1 MSETT
6 LLIGSRGSHL
16 AKAMVREFLAP
27 LRTAHP
33 HITFK
38 QRTIMTSGDKDRV
51 SSLQALGKSLTS
63 IFATQV
69 EEALLRGEVDI
80 AVHSLKDLP
89 TTPTPRTFLAVTPVR
104 EDPRDALTGTPWE
117 GLPAGARIAT
127 SSARRI
133 AQLAHLRPDVTT
145 VPIRGNVPPR
155 LRTTREMGLHG
166 CLLASSGLRR
176 LGMGGEIGTD
186 MDPDLYPPSP
196 AQGVLGV
203 QIREDDRHLAD
214 LLAPLHDPA
223 THAAVTAERALL
235 AELHGG
241 CSVPVGALATVE
253 GDRLRLVAQV
263 TALDGTTAVRTTR
276 TGPATDPVDLG
287 KRSAIALLEQGAE
300 HILSQIRDTK

>member
-1 MSETT
+1 MTHQQRRT

-27 LRTAHP
+27 LRAAHP

-69 EEALLRGEVDI
+69 EEALLRDEVDI

-89 TTPTPRTFLAVTPVR
+89 TTPTPRTFLAVTPAR

-186 MDPDLYPPSP
+186 MDPDLYPPPP

-203 QIREDDRHLAD
+203 QIREGDRHLTEAEHRSP
-214 LLAPLHDPA
+214 LAG
-223 THAAVTAERALL
+223 TRYALRHTCVSTWL
-235 AELHGG
+235 NAQVSE
-241 CSVPVGALATVE
+241 T
-253 GDRLRLVAQV
+253 LVARWAGHSV
-263 TALDGTTAVRTTR
+263 AVLKKIYAKCLVGEEEHAKKKIEEALKRGRAAPAG
-276 TGPATDPVDLG
+276 GPDP
-287 KRSAIALLEQGAE
+287 SARIQ
-300 HILSQIRDTK
+300 HR